1 LTGKADKRE
10 EAMHLRSH
18 LSQNPTP
25 SERQALLAGIHDLI
39 DQLPGPLNDR
49 VQTAG
54 SVLARDTDKLS
65 TVHYREDSRR
75 SHIEIADQ
83 ATCLM
88 CEGKY
93 CNFFCP
99 AGVYR
104 WDTFQEKLLV
114 SFGNCIECG
123 ACAIGCPY
131 DNIRC
136 KTPRG
141 GYGVQNKFG

>member
-1 LTGKADKRE
+1 MD
-10 EAMHLRSH
+10 
-18 LSQNPTP
+18 
-25 SERQALLAGIHDLI
+25 
-39 DQLPGPLNDR
+39 DR
-49 VQTAG
+49 VQAAE
-54 SVLARDTDKLS
+54 SVVAKDTDKLS
-65 TVHYREDSRR
+65 TVHYKEDSGR

-104 WDTFQEKLLV
+104 WDASQQKLLV

-123 ACAIGCPY
+123 ACSIGCPY
-131 DNIRC
+131 GNILC
-136 KTPRG
+136 ETPRG
-141 GYGVQNKFG
+141 GYGVQNRFG

>member
-1 LTGKADKRE
+1 MAGKADKRD

>member
-1 LTGKADKRE
+1 MQLRG
-10 EAMHLRSH
+10 HLAQH
-18 LSQNPTP
+18 PTS
-25 SERQALLAGIHDLI
+25 SERQALLARIHELI
-39 DQLPGPLNDR
+39 DQLPGSLEDR
-49 VQTAG
+49 VQAAE
-54 SVLARDTDKLS
+54 SVLAKDTDKLS
-65 TVHYREDSRR
+65 TVRYKEDSGR

-83 ATCLM
+83 ATCM
-88 CEGKY
+88 TCEGKY

-104 WDTFQEKLLV
+104 WDASQEKLLV

-136 KTPRG
+136 QSPRG

>member
-1 LTGKADKRE
+1 LAGKADKRE

>member
-1 LTGKADKRE
+1 MAGNEDKRT
-10 EAMHLRSH
+10 EAMQLRGHLAQHPNS
-18 LSQNPTP
+18 
-25 SERQALLAGIHDLI
+25 SERQALLAVIHELI
-39 DQLPGPLNDR
+39 DQLPGSLDDR
-49 VQTAG
+49 VQAAE
-54 SVLARDTDKLS
+54 SVLAKDADKLS
-65 TVHYREDSRR
+65 TVHYKEDSGR

-104 WDTFQEKLLV
+104 WDASQEKLLV

-131 DNIRC
+131 DNILC
-136 KTPRG
+136 QSPRG